1 MDDPRRN
8 IGTPINFLFNEIL
21 GHKLFIQQSLCPDLC
36 YRFFPIFL
44 LVDGVD
50 EVLSIKQSEM
60 EDAHNVGSNES
71 APFIEGVWNRNKELP
86 ILLNVE
92 SILTEDD
99 WQEITNL

>member
-1 MDDPRRN
+1 LPKDRN
-8 IGTPINFLFNEIL
+8 IGTY
-21 GHKLFIQQSLCPDLC
+21 KLFIQQSLGVQ
-36 YRFFPIFL
+36 IFS
-44 LVDGVD
+44 DGVD